1 MSEKSSRGNL
11 KLYAPESYW
20 VATPDERELIVNG
33 CGTSGW
39 KGKLVPES
47 LYGLSVSES
56 CNIHDWMYHHGKDIN
71 DKNTADRVFLNNMI
85 RTIEH
90 KGGFCLLRKL
100 RLRRARLYYRAVE
113 NFGGPAFWANKNK
126 PEQFRPARY
135 AHMSSVWTSKLEQT

>member
-1 MSEKSSRGNL
+1 MSNKSNRENL
-11 KLYAPESYW
+11 ELYAPESYW
-20 VATPDERELIVNG
+20 AATPDELGQVVNG

-39 KGKLVPES
+39 KGKLVPET

-71 DKNTADRVFLNNMI
+71 DKNVADRVFLNNMI
-85 RTIEH
+85 RTIEDE
-90 KGGFCLLRKL
+90 GGFCLLRKL

-126 PEQFRPARY
+126 PEEFKFSRY
-135 AHMSSVWTSKLEQT
+135 AHVSSV